1 MLSISPSFAIPSARS
16 GNDEA
21 RASAT
26 YVANCEVRLFMA
38 LPTAICASPYMLGL
52 GIAQV
57 GARRLVD
64 APQDFHGHGI
74 LGFFEK
80 VPD

>member
-1 MLSISPSFAIPSARS
+1 
-16 GNDEA
+16 
-21 RASAT
+21 
-26 YVANCEVRLFMA
+26 
-38 LPTAICASPYMLGL
+38 MLGL
-52 GIAQV
+52 GIAEV

-64 APQDFHGHGI
+64 SPQDFHGHGI